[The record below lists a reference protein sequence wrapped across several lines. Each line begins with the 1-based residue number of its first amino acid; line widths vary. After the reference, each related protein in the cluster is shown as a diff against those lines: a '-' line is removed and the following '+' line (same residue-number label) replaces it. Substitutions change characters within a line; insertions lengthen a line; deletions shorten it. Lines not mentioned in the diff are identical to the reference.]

1 MPLDLDLGISNL
13 PFKITVQMMLDI
25 ARRAINMHSYEEL
38 QQAYEHDRCIKISD
52 DLIRYVVNE
61 LGRIVYEYDQQ
72 QCQEA
77 EKSRQEG
84 NAPTKGAPGHH
95 GGILY
100 IEMDGAMFNTRKQ
113 KDGSTWRENKLGAA
127 FNSMD
132 IVSHKTASGKEAH
145 KILKREFISYVGDAD
160 TFKAHLYALALRCG
174 LKTADTVVIISDGAK
189 WIKGFKETYCSD
201 LNAVHILDYTHVK
214 ENIFKFA
221 NVFIRGKNQKRVWA
235 EKLKDLV
242 KEGKIDEAL
251 KMAEPYKDCRKA
263 GIPNIYTYLEHNRN
277 CMDYPSYVKAGY
289 FIGSGLI
296 ESANKA
302 VMQERLKLPGMRW
315 DVDAAQRVLALKCK
329 YDSGLWDSLVVPL
342 IYKAYSVPMPK

>member
-1 MPLDLDLGISNL
+1 
-13 PFKITVQMMLDI
+13 MMLDI
-25 ARRAINMHSYEEL
+25 ARRAINAHSYEEL
-38 QQAYEHDRCIKISD
+38 QHAYEHDRCIKISD
-52 DLIRYVVNE
+52 DLIRFVVNE
-61 LGRIVYEYDQQ
+61 LGRIVYEYDKEE
-72 QCQEA
+72 CQKA
-77 EKSRQEG
+77 EKFRKSGNTVAQEG
-84 NAPTKGAPGHH
+84 SDRRH

-113 KDGSTWRENKLGAA
+113 KDGSTWRENKLGAV
-127 FNSMD
+127 FSSFD

-174 LKTADTVVIISDGAK
+174 LKTAKTVVILSDGAK
-189 WIKGFKETYCSD
+189 WIKGFRETYCSD
-201 LNAVHILDYTHVK
+201 LNVVHILDYTHVK

-221 NVFIRGKNQKRVWA
+221 NAVIRGKNQKHVWA
-235 EKLKDLV
+235 EKLKELV
-242 KEGKIDEAL
+242 KAGKIEEAL
-251 KMAEPYKDCRKA
+251 KMAEPYKECRKP
-263 GIPNIYTYLEHNRN
+263 GIPNIYTYLENNRD
-277 CMDYPSYVKAGY
+277 CIDYPRYVEAGY

-296 ESANKA
+296 ESANKS

-342 IYKAYSVPMPK
+342 IYKAYSVPNLQ